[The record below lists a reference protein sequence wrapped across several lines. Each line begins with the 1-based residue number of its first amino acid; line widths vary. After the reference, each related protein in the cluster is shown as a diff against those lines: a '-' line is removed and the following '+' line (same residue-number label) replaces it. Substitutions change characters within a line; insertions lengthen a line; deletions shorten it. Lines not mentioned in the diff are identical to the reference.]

1 LLMPPEPSSTSFLV
15 ESSRGRVDV
24 LAFVFTC
31 VTSKGPEVLVAF
43 NVRIAQNSSKL
54 LFTASTQTLLIALVS
69 PQASWS
75 GSDSAQY
82 IACAFLFM
90 KSYLSHV

>member
-1 LLMPPEPSSTSFLV
+1 LLMPPKPSSSSFLV
-15 ESSRGRVDV
+15 ESSRSRVDV
-24 LAFVFTC
+24 LAC